1 MEADLWKS
9 AFYMDEMGLFYN
21 FYKYTGMKNIDFH
34 TFQIFLKTSKEITS
48 TNLPKTPQS
57 PP

>member
-1 MEADLWKS
+1 
-9 AFYMDEMGLFYN
+9 MDEMGLFYN